1 MQEKVF
7 AYLRQWNMVKPG
19 DTVLVG
25 FSGGADSTALLQLLW
40 NYGRQVPLQLEAV
53 HVNHG
58 IRGAEALRDQ
68 QFCEQFCQERNISF
82 TVVQEDV
89 PAQAA
94 RDGLSLEEAGR
105 NVRRRVFEHLAEK
118 YQASVIALAHHQR
131 DQAETMLFRLMRGT
145 GLRGLCGMRP
155 VNGNY
160 IRPLLCVDRPQ
171 IEQYLLEEGIRW
183 VEDGTNQELDYTR
196 NQIRHGLLA
205 PMERVMP
212 GCVARMAGTAA
223 RLSEVESYLE
233 QELHKAE
240 EQYLQMEKDCL
251 RIRLE
256 AFDELHP
263 AMQKMLVRRALE
275 HLPGGRYACFQG
287 PHTPGGVQLL
297 WHESFSAL
305 LELDLRP
312 DPARPVMERY
322 RPEMLAQG
330 ICELCIPV

>member
-1 MQEKVF
+1 MRTSVHPF
-7 AYLRQWNMVKPG
+7 SDVSLLRPEGELLDVLRKGVDSMGGIARYVKPG

-105 NVRRRVFEHLAEK
+105 NARRRVFGHLAEK
-118 YQASVIALAHHQR
+118 CQASVIALAHHQR

-160 IRPLLCVDRPQ
+160 IRPLLCVDR
-171 IEQYLLEEGIRW
+171 L
-183 VEDGTNQELDYTR
+183 
-196 NQIRHGLLA
+196 
-205 PMERVMP
+205 
-212 GCVARMAGTAA
+212 C
-223 RLSEVESYLE
+223 
-233 QELHKAE
+233 
-240 EQYLQMEKDCL
+240 
-251 RIRLE
+251 
-256 AFDELHP
+256 
-263 AMQKMLVRRALE
+263 
-275 HLPGGRYACFQG
+275 HLG
-287 PHTPGGVQLL
+287 P
-297 WHESFSAL
+297 
-305 LELDLRP
+305 
-312 DPARPVMERY
+312 
-322 RPEMLAQG
+322 
-330 ICELCIPV
+330 

>member
-40 NYGRQVPLQLEAV
+40 NYGKRIPLQLEAV

-105 NVRRRVFEHLAEK
+105 NARRRVFEHLAEK
-118 YQASVIALAHHQR
+118 CQASVIALAHHQR

-145 GLRGLCGMRP
+145 GLRGL
-155 VNGNY
+155 
-160 IRPLLCVDRPQ
+160 
-171 IEQYLLEEGIRW
+171 
-183 VEDGTNQELDYTR
+183 
-196 NQIRHGLLA
+196 
-205 PMERVMP
+205 
-212 GCVARMAGTAA
+212 
-223 RLSEVESYLE
+223 
-233 QELHKAE
+233 
-240 EQYLQMEKDCL
+240 
-251 RIRLE
+251 
-256 AFDELHP
+256 
-263 AMQKMLVRRALE
+263 
-275 HLPGGRYACFQG
+275 
-287 PHTPGGVQLL
+287 
-297 WHESFSAL
+297 
-305 LELDLRP
+305 
-312 DPARPVMERY
+312 
-322 RPEMLAQG
+322 
-330 ICELCIPV
+330 

>member
-40 NYGRQVPLQLEAV
+40 NYGKRIPLQLEAV

-105 NVRRRVFEHLAEK
+105 NARRRVFEHLAEK
-118 YQASVIALAHHQR
+118 CQASVIALAHHQR
-131 DQAETMLFRLMRGT
+131 DQAETMLFRFMRGT

-223 RLSEVESYLE
+223 RLSEVESYL
-233 QELHKAE
+233 
-240 EQYLQMEKDCL
+240 
-251 RIRLE
+251 
-256 AFDELHP
+256 
-263 AMQKMLVRRALE
+263 
-275 HLPGGRYACFQG
+275 
-287 PHTPGGVQLL
+287 
-297 WHESFSAL
+297 
-305 LELDLRP
+305 
-312 DPARPVMERY
+312 
-322 RPEMLAQG
+322 
-330 ICELCIPV
+330 

>member
-40 NYGRQVPLQLEAV
+40 NYGKRIPLQLEAV

-105 NVRRRVFEHLAEK
+105 NARRRVFEHLAEK
-118 YQASVIALAHHQR
+118 CQASVIALAHHQR

-205 PMERVMP
+205 PMEQVMP
-212 GCVARMAGTAA
+212 GCVARMAGTVADSGMTA
-223 RLSEVESYLE
+223 LFAFIALLSLNLGFLNLLPIPLLDGGLLILTLIEGISGK
-233 QELHKAE
+233 ELPE
-240 EQYLQMEKDCL
+240 
-251 RIRLE
+251 
-256 AFDELHP
+256 
-263 AMQKMLVRRALE
+263 RALYYIQAVGITIIGFIF
-275 HLPGGRYACFQG
+275 LFAMFN
-287 PHTPGGVQLL
+287 
-297 WHESFSAL
+297 
-305 LELDLRP
+305 D
-312 DPARPVMERY
+312 VMSL
-322 RPEMLAQG
+322 MK
-330 ICELCIPV
+330 

>member
-40 NYGRQVPLQLEAV
+40 NYGKQVPLQLEAV

-94 RDGLSLEEAGR
+94 REGLSLEEAGR
-105 NVRRRVFEHLAEK
+105 NARRRVFEHLAEK
-118 YQASVIALAHHQR
+118 CQASVIALAHHQR

-171 IEQYLLEEGIRW
+171 IEQYQ
-183 VEDGTNQELDYTR
+183 V
-196 NQIRHGLLA
+196 
-205 PMERVMP
+205 
-212 GCVARMAGTAA
+212 
-223 RLSEVESYLE
+223 
-233 QELHKAE
+233 
-240 EQYLQMEKDCL
+240 
-251 RIRLE
+251 
-256 AFDELHP
+256 
-263 AMQKMLVRRALE
+263 
-275 HLPGGRYACFQG
+275 
-287 PHTPGGVQLL
+287 
-297 WHESFSAL
+297 
-305 LELDLRP
+305 
-312 DPARPVMERY
+312 
-322 RPEMLAQG
+322 
-330 ICELCIPV
+330 

>member
-40 NYGRQVPLQLEAV
+40 NYGKRIPLQLEAV

-183 VEDGTNQELDYTR
+183 IIREIRSGMDYLRLWSGSCPAVWPAWQEQQQDCRKWNRIWNR
-196 NQIRHGLLA
+196 NFTKQKNSICRWRRTVSEFGWRHLTSCIR
-205 PMERVMP
+205 P
-212 GCVARMAGTAA
+212 
-223 RLSEVESYLE
+223 
-233 QELHKAE
+233 
-240 EQYLQMEKDCL
+240 
-251 RIRLE
+251 
-256 AFDELHP
+256 
-263 AMQKMLVRRALE
+263 
-275 HLPGGRYACFQG
+275 
-287 PHTPGGVQLL
+287 
-297 WHESFSAL
+297 
-305 LELDLRP
+305 
-312 DPARPVMERY
+312 
-322 RPEMLAQG
+322 
-330 ICELCIPV
+330 

>member
-40 NYGRQVPLQLEAV
+40 NYGKRIPLQLEAV

-105 NVRRRVFEHLAEK
+105 NARRRVFEHLAEK
-118 YQASVIALAHHQR
+118 CQASVIALAHHQR

-233 QELHKAE
+233 QESEFGWRHLTS
-240 EQYLQMEKDCL
+240 C
-251 RIRLE
+251 IRPCRRCWCGVHWNICPE
-256 AFDELHP
+256 AFGMWRHFMWSRSACWHMENGGAGYCCH
-263 AMQKMLVRRALE
+263 RRTQQCWNMTVL
-275 HLPGGRYACFQG
+275 Y
-287 PHTPGGVQLL
+287 
-297 WHESFSAL
+297 
-305 LELDLRP
+305 
-312 DPARPVMERY
+312 
-322 RPEMLAQG
+322 
-330 ICELCIPV
+330 